1 MQNIKMARDNI
12 INTYFSIFNMYR
24 HSLSPQEKKNYLKV
38 FKNYLDETYSKND
51 KKIRYTHGKK

>member
-1 MQNIKMARDNI
+1 MARDNI

>member
-1 MQNIKMARDNI
+1 MARDNI

-24 HSLSPQEKKNYLKV
+24 HSLSPQEKKNDLKV

-51 KKIRYTHGKK
+51 KKIRYTNGKK